1 MLRLAIVDDEEET
14 RQIMAN
20 FIDWEAYGI
29 TVIGEASDGLVAYDL
44 INAQRPDIVL
54 IDIQMPG
61 MTGLEVLEKVRLEG
75 AVSPAFIIMS
85 GYDDFEFARKAL
97 SLSAA
102 DYLLKPFRPDDVVLA
117 IQRSIRHLELIRGD
131 ARSYT
136 PLSAAKAPLNG
147 GSIDFTLLHYPSD
160 EERRLLNSLKT
171 SSLDTI
177 LADLKVFWDRLC
189 ALNSTEESRLNC
201 AVILYVEVCRFLLER
216 GSRFSKPYFE
226 PWDSTQDVSQNVYQ
240 TLEAIMLEA
249 FSLVETGDGSNIYVN
264 SAIQY
269 IQAHYSEP
277 LSLEDVANAINLSTS
292 YLSSLFSK
300 VLGTTFIGY
309 IQSVR
314 IEMAK
319 ELLRTTMLKVYEIAS
334 QIGYDDEKYFSQVFR
349 KVEGIS
355 PSQFRTQSAGKP
367 NHAQKL

>member
-1 MLRLAIVDDEEET
+1 MLRLAIIDDEEET
-14 RQIMAN
+14 RQIMVN

-29 TVIGEASDGLVAYDL
+29 TVIGEASDGLIAYDL
-44 INAQRPDIVL
+44 INTQRPDIVL

-61 MTGLEVLEKVRLEG
+61 MTGLEVLEKIRLEG

-97 SLSAA
+97 SLSAV

-117 IQRSIRHLELIRGD
+117 IQRSICHLELIRSD
-131 ARSYT
+131 ARDTSISVT
-136 PLSAAKAPLNG
+136 KAPLG
-147 GSIDFTLLHYPSD
+147 GGAINLTLLHYPSE

-177 LADLKVFWDRLC
+177 LGDLKVFWNRLC
-189 ALNSTEESRLNC
+189 ALNSSEESRLNC

-226 PWDSTQDVSQNVYQ
+226 AWDSTQDVSQNVYQ

-249 FSLVETGDGSNIYVN
+249 FSLIDTGDGSHIYVN
-264 SAIQY
+264 NAIQY
-269 IQAHYSEP
+269 IQSHYSEP
-277 LSLEDVANAINLSTS
+277 LSLEDVARAINLSTS

-300 VLGTTFIGY
+300 VLGTTFISY
-309 IQSVR
+309 VQSVR
-314 IEMAK
+314 IERAK
-319 ELLRTTMLKVYEIAS
+319 QLLRTTLKIYEIAAL
-334 QIGYDDEKYFSQVFR
+334 IGYEDEKYFSQVFR

-355 PSQFRTQSAGKP
+355 PSQFRTQSTGNPERA
-367 NHAQKL
+367 